1 MHDTNRGGL
10 ERHLDNGG
18 SIGLDAFTPQR
29 FRTIPDRASN
39 HSTEDAANR
48 AGTGIDR
55 DMNEET
61 LDLRDEV
68 LSTSMFEEIVGSSE
82 AICRVTAQVM
92 RVAPSDATVLIT
104 GESGT
109 GKELIARAIH
119 RRSRRSR
126 SVFTR
131 MSCAVTP
138 TSLMAAELFGYEKG
152 AFTGANQGHAGRFEV
167 ANHGTI
173 FLDEIG
179 EMPSETQVALLRV
192 LQEREFE
199 RVGGTQS
206 IPVDVRV
213 IAATNCDL
221 AAAVRSGG
229 FRLDLFYRLNV
240 FPIHVPPLRE
250 RPEDILL
257 LAKYLIGR
265 SADKLGK
272 SIRRVDKGTA
282 ELIEAYHWPGN
293 IRELQ
298 NVIER
303 AMILCDTDTFS
314 IEAGWLPSEAE
325 PGLGLQLLFLD
336 QERELVEA
344 ALAETGGRI
353 SGPEGAARKLGVPR
367 TTLESKIKSLRINKY
382 RYRFAAREFSSELG

>member
-1 MHDTNRGGL
+1 MASVAYSFQNGFSAPVKA
-10 ERHLDNGG
+10 ERDG
-18 SIGLDAFTPQR
+18 
-29 FRTIPDRASN
+29 RAIQQP
-39 HSTEDAANR
+39 H
-48 AGTGIDR
+48 G
-55 DMNEET
+55 MNEET

-82 AICRVTAQVM
+82 AICRVTAQVV

-119 RRSRRSR
+119 KRSRRSR

-131 MSCAVTP
+131 MNCAVTP
-138 TSLMAAELFGYEKG
+138 PSLMAAELFGYEKG
-152 AFTGANQGHAGRFEV
+152 AFTGANQRHAGRFEV
-167 ANHGTI
+167 ANHGTM

-179 EMPSETQVALLRV
+179 EMPGETQVAMLRV

-199 RVGGTQS
+199 RVGGTHS

-221 AAAVRSGG
+221 PTAVQSGK

-257 LAKYLIGR
+257 LAKYFIER
-265 SADKLGK
+265 YAAKSGK
-272 SIRRVDKGTA
+272 RIRRVEKRTA
-282 ELIEAYHWPGN
+282 ELLEGYHWPGN

-303 AMILCDTDTFS
+303 AMILCDSETFFV
-314 IEAGWLPSEAE
+314 EQAWLQPE
-325 PGLGLQLLFLD
+325 PEPRAGLQSSLIN
-336 QERELVEA
+336 QERELIEA
-344 ALAETGGRI
+344 ALAETRGRI
-353 SGPEGAARKLGVPR
+353 SGPDGAARKLGVPR
-367 TTLESKIKSLRINKY
+367 TTLEYKIKSLRIDKY
-382 RYRFAAREFSSELG
+382 RFRAEA

>member
-1 MHDTNRGGL
+1 MTSAASL
-10 ERHLDNGG
+10 
-18 SIGLDAFTPQR
+18 GLDASNHCT
-29 FRTIPDRASN
+29 DDAASRAS
-39 HSTEDAANR
+39 
-48 AGTGIDR
+48 TGINPELD
-55 DMNEET
+55 EET

-68 LSTSMFEEIVGSSE
+68 LSTSMFEEIVGSSK
-82 AICRVTAQVM
+82 AICGVTAQVM

-119 RRSRRSR
+119 KTSHRSR

-131 MSCAVTP
+131 MNCAVTP
-138 TSLMAAELFGYEKG
+138 PSLIAAELFGYEKG
-152 AFTGANQGHAGRFEV
+152 AFTGANQRHVGRFEV
-167 ANHGTI
+167 ANRGTI

-221 AAAVRSGG
+221 PSAVRSGK

-250 RPEDILL
+250 RQEDILL
-257 LAKYLIGR
+257 LAKYFIER
-265 SADKLGK
+265 YAAKAGK
-272 SIRRVDKGTA
+272 RIRRVEKRTA
-282 ELIEAYHWPGN
+282 ELLEGYHWPGN

-303 AMILCDTDTFS
+303 AMIFSDSDTFRVE
-314 IEAGWLPSEAE
+314 EAWLQPEAE
-325 PGLGLQLLFLD
+325 PSVGLQPSLIN
-336 QERELVEA
+336 QERKLIET
-344 ALAETGGRI
+344 ALAEARGRI
-353 SGPEGAARKLGVPR
+353 SGPDGAARRLGVPR
-367 TTLESKIKSLRINKY
+367 TTLEYKIKSFRIDKY
-382 RYRFAAREFSSELG
+382 RYRVEAREPSPKS

>member
-1 MHDTNRGGL
+1 MATAGLIGCSPKFRALPGGF
-10 ERHLDNGG
+10 D
-18 SIGLDAFTPQR
+18 
-29 FRTIPDRASN
+29 
-39 HSTEDAANR
+39 
-48 AGTGIDR
+48 
-55 DMNEET
+55 EET
-61 LDLRDEV
+61 LNLFDDDIF
-68 LSTSMFEEIVGSSE
+68 STSIFEEIVGSSE
-82 AICRVTAQVM
+82 AICRVTEQVF
-92 RVAPSDATVLIT
+92 RVAPCHATVLIT

-119 RRSRRSR
+119 KRSRRSQA
-126 SVFTR
+126 VFTR
-131 MSCAVTP
+131 MNCAVTP
-138 TSLMAAELFGYEKG
+138 PSLIAAELFGYEQG
-152 AFTGANQGHAGRFEV
+152 AFTGANQRRTGRFEV

-179 EMPSETQVALLRV
+179 EMPTETQVALLRV

-221 AAAVRSGG
+221 PSAIRSGK

-257 LAKYLIGR
+257 LAKYFIER
-265 SADKLGK
+265 YATKEGK
-272 SIRRVDKGTA
+272 RIRRVEKRTA
-282 ELIEAYHWPGN
+282 ELLEGYHWPGN

-303 AMILCDTDTFS
+303 AIILCDSDTFFAE
-314 IEAGWLPSEAE
+314 EAWLQPPQPESWI
-325 PGLGLQLLFLD
+325 GLQPSLINR
-336 QERELVEA
+336 ERQLIEA
-344 ALAETGGRI
+344 ALAETRGRI
-353 SGPEGAARKLGVPR
+353 AGPDGAARRLGVPR
-367 TTLESKIKSLRINKY
+367 STLEYRIQSLRIDKY
-382 RYRFAAREFSSELG
+382 RYRVEARELSA

>member
-1 MHDTNRGGL
+1 
-10 ERHLDNGG
+10 
-18 SIGLDAFTPQR
+18 
-29 FRTIPDRASN
+29 
-39 HSTEDAANR
+39 
-48 AGTGIDR
+48 
-55 DMNEET
+55 
-61 LDLRDEV
+61 
-68 LSTSMFEEIVGSSE
+68 MFEEIVGSSE
-82 AICRVTAQVM
+82 AICGVTAQVM

-119 RRSRRSR
+119 KRSRRSR

-131 MSCAVTP
+131 MNCAVTP
-138 TSLMAAELFGYEKG
+138 PSLMAAELFGYEKG
-152 AFTGANQGHAGRFEV
+152 AFTGANQRHAGRFEV

-221 AAAVRSGG
+221 PSAVRSGK

-257 LAKYLIGR
+257 LAKYFIER
-265 SADKLGK
+265 YAAKAGK
-272 SIRRVDKGTA
+272 RIRRVEKRTA
-282 ELIEAYHWPGN
+282 ELLEGYHWPGN

-303 AMILCDTDTFS
+303 AMILCDSDTFFVE
-314 IEAGWLPSEAE
+314 EAWLQPEAE
-325 PGLGLQLLFLD
+325 PWVGLQPSLIN
-336 QERELVEA
+336 QERELIEA
-344 ALAETGGRI
+344 ALAETRGRI
-353 SGPEGAARKLGVPR
+353 SGPDGAARRLGVPR
-367 TTLESKIKSLRINKY
+367 TTLEYKIKSLRIDKY
-382 RYRFAAREFSSELG
+382 RYRG

>member
-1 MHDTNRGGL
+1 MATA
-10 ERHLDNGG
+10 
-18 SIGLDAFTPQR
+18 AFVGCSPK
-29 FRTIPDRASN
+29 FRVLPGDL
-39 HSTEDAANR
+39 
-48 AGTGIDR
+48 
-55 DMNEET
+55 NEEALN
-61 LDLRDEV
+61 LDDDI
-68 LSTSMFEEIVGSSE
+68 LSTSMFEEMVGSSE

-92 RVAPSDATVLIT
+92 TVAPSDATVLIT

-119 RRSRRSR
+119 KRSRRSR

-131 MSCAVTP
+131 MNCAVTP
-138 TSLMAAELFGYEKG
+138 PSLIAADLFGYERG
-152 AFTGANQGHAGRFEV
+152 AFTGAHQRHAGRFEV
-167 ANHGTI
+167 ANRGTL

-221 AAAVRSGG
+221 PSAVRSGW

-257 LAKYLIGR
+257 LAKYFIAR
-265 SADKLGK
+265 YAAKEGK
-272 SIRRVDKGTA
+272 GIRRVEKRTA
-282 ELIEAYHWPGN
+282 ELLEGYHWPGN

-303 AMILCDTDTFS
+303 AMILCDSDTFFVE
-314 IEAGWLPSEAE
+314 EAWLQPEAE
-325 PGLGLQLLFLD
+325 PWVALQPSLIN
-336 QERELVEA
+336 QERELIEA
-344 ALAETGGRI
+344 ALAETRGRV
-353 SGPEGAARKLGVPR
+353 SGSDGAARRLGVPR
-367 TTLESKIKSLRINKY
+367 STLESKIKNLRIDKY
-382 RYRFAAREFSSELG
+382 RYRVEARELSSKW

>member
-1 MHDTNRGGL
+1 MMSASSL
-10 ERHLDNGG
+10 
-18 SIGLDAFTPQR
+18 GLDV
-29 FRTIPDRASN
+29 SN
-39 HSTEDAANR
+39 HFTDDAASR
-48 AGTGIDR
+48 TSTGINR
-55 DMNEET
+55 ELNEET
-61 LDLRDEV
+61 LDLHDEV
-68 LSTSMFEEIVGSSE
+68 LSTSMFEEIVGSSD
-82 AICRVTAQVM
+82 AICGVTAQVM

-119 RRSRRSR
+119 KRSRRSR
-126 SVFTR
+126 SVFTK
-131 MSCAVTP
+131 MNCAVIP
-138 TSLMAAELFGYEKG
+138 PSLMAAELFGYERG
-152 AFTGANQGHAGRFEV
+152 AFTGANQRHAGRFEV
-167 ANHGTI
+167 ANRGTI

-221 AAAVRSGG
+221 PSAIRSGQ

-257 LAKYLIGR
+257 LAKYFIER
-265 SADKLGK
+265 YAAKQGK
-272 SIRRVDKGTA
+272 RIRRVEKRTA
-282 ELIEAYHWPGN
+282 ELLEGYHWPGN

-303 AMILCDTDTFS
+303 AMILCDSETFFV
-314 IEAGWLPSEAE
+314 EEEWLQPE
-325 PGLGLQLLFLD
+325 PEPWVGLQPSLIN
-336 QERELVEA
+336 QERELIEA
-344 ALAETGGRI
+344 ALKETRGRI
-353 SGPEGAARKLGVPR
+353 AGPDGAARRLGVPR
-367 TTLESKIKSLRINKY
+367 TTLEYKIKSLRIDKY
-382 RYRFAAREFSSELG
+382 RYRAEARELSSKS

>member
-1 MHDTNRGGL
+1 MHDTNRGRLDRPGL
-10 ERHLDNGG
+10 
-18 SIGLDAFTPQR
+18 A
-29 FRTIPDRASN
+29 
-39 HSTEDAANR
+39 
-48 AGTGIDR
+48 IDR

-61 LDLRDEV
+61 LYLCDEV

-82 AICRVTAQVM
+82 AICRVTALVM

>member
-1 MHDTNRGGL
+1 MMSAASLSFDVPNP
-10 ERHLDNGG
+10 
-18 SIGLDAFTPQR
+18 FTEDV
-29 FRTIPDRASN
+29 TSRAS
-39 HSTEDAANR
+39 
-48 AGTGIDR
+48 TGIDR

-61 LDLRDEV
+61 LDLRDEI
-68 LSTSMFEEIVGSSE
+68 LSTTMFEEIVGSSE
-82 AICRVTAQVM
+82 AILSVTAQVM

-119 RRSRRSR
+119 KRSRRSR

-131 MSCAVTP
+131 MNCAVTP
-138 TSLMAAELFGYEKG
+138 PSLMAAELFGYEKG
-152 AFTGANQGHAGRFEV
+152 AFTGANQRHAGRFEV

-221 AAAVRSGG
+221 PAAVRSGK

-250 RPEDILL
+250 RPEDIIL
-257 LAKYLIGR
+257 LAKYFIER
-265 SADKLGK
+265 YAAKEGK
-272 SIRRVDKGTA
+272 RIRRVEKRTV
-282 ELIEAYHWPGN
+282 ELLEGYHWPGN

-303 AMILCDTDTFS
+303 AMILCDSDTFFVE
-314 IEAGWLPSEAE
+314 EAWLQPEAE
-325 PGLGLQLLFLD
+325 PWVGLQPSLIN
-336 QERELVEA
+336 QERELIEA
-344 ALAETGGRI
+344 ALAETRGRI
-353 SGPEGAARKLGVPR
+353 SGPHGAAMKLRMPR
-367 TTLESKIKSLRINKY
+367 TTLESRIKSLRINKH
-382 RYRFAAREFSSELG
+382 RYRPDAGEFSPNL

>member
-1 MHDTNRGGL
+1 MHDTNPL
-10 ERHLDNGG
+10 LH
-18 SIGLDAFTPQR
+18 
-29 FRTIPDRASN
+29 FRATPDRVTS
-39 HSTEDAANR
+39 HFTTDDAASR
-48 AGTGIDR
+48 ASMVINGEPDA
-55 DMNEET
+55 ET

-68 LSTSMFEEIVGSSE
+68 LSTSMFEEIVGSSG
-82 AICRVTAQVM
+82 AISRVTDQISK
-92 RVAPSDATVLIT
+92 VAPSDATVLIT

-119 RRSRRSR
+119 KRSRRSG

-131 MSCAVTP
+131 MNCAVTP
-138 TSLMAAELFGYEKG
+138 PSLIASELFGYEKG
-152 AFTGANQGHAGRFEV
+152 AFTGANQRRAGRFEV

-206 IPVDVRV
+206 ISVDVRV

-221 AAAVRSGG
+221 PSAVRSGK

-240 FPIHVPPLRE
+240 FPIHAPPLRE

-257 LAKYLIGR
+257 LATYFIERYAAKE
-265 SADKLGK
+265 GK
-272 SIRRVDKGTA
+272 RIRRVEKRTA
-282 ELIEAYHWPGN
+282 ELLEGYHWPGN

-303 AMILCDTDTFS
+303 AMILCDSDTFFVE
-314 IEAGWLPSEAE
+314 EAWVQPEAE
-325 PGLGLQLLFLD
+325 PWVGLQPSLID
-336 QERELVEA
+336 QERELIEA

-353 SGPEGAARKLGVPR
+353 SGPAGAARRLGVPR
-367 TTLESKIKSLRINKY
+367 TTLEYKIKSLRINKY
-382 RYRFAAREFSSELG
+382 RFRVEAREPSSER